1 MSLPRDRAATVQGT
15 SKYGVVGAGAG
26 ASSPLERSLR
36 AQARL
41 ARKLRVVRRLAYRA
55 AKRAAAAK
63 QALVVPPCDLHQ
75 PDGVA
80 PAPLRRAPARATFQL
95 SSDDDNNA
103 TLVGVLPSTYKRSSA
118 ARRLRMW
125 STTRR
130 YAYRALHHRA
140 SILSTQLGPHSWASK
155 SGLGRLLTD

>member
-63 QALVVPPCDLHQ
+63 QALVVPPCELHQ
-75 PDGVA
+75 PDVVA
-80 PAPLRRAPARATFQL
+80 PAPEASEKVSPATAIWSQHRPALPAQSAPPL
-95 SSDDDNNA
+95 
-103 TLVGVLPSTYKRSSA
+103 LVVGAFALAVASA
-118 ARRLRMW
+118 VA
-125 STTRR
+125 SVVFEEV
-130 YAYRALHHRA
+130 AAVALA
-140 SILSTQLGPHSWASK
+140 
-155 SGLGRLLTD
+155 GLLVMA

>member
-75 PDGVA
+75 PDVVA
-80 PAPLRRAPARATFQL
+80 PAPEA
-95 SSDDDNNA
+95 SEK
-103 TLVGVLPSTYKRSSA
+103 VSA
-118 ARRLRMW
+118 ARPATAIW
-125 STTRR
+125 SQHRP
-130 YAYRALHHRA
+130 ALPAQSAPPLLVVGAFALAVA
-140 SILSTQLGPHSWASK
+140 SAVASVVFEEVAAVALA
-155 SGLGRLLTD
+155 GLLVMA

>member
-75 PDGVA
+75 PDVVA
-80 PAPLRRAPARATFQL
+80 PAPEASEKVSRPATAIWSQHRPALPAQSAPPL
-95 SSDDDNNA
+95 
-103 TLVGVLPSTYKRSSA
+103 LVVGAFALALASA
-118 ARRLRMW
+118 VA
-125 STTRR
+125 SVVFEEV
-130 YAYRALHHRA
+130 AAVALA
-140 SILSTQLGPHSWASK
+140 
-155 SGLGRLLTD
+155 GLLVMA

>member
-75 PDGVA
+75 PDVVA
-80 PAPLRRAPARATFQL
+80 PAPEA
-95 SSDDDNNA
+95 SEK
-103 TLVGVLPSTYKRSSA
+103 VSSA
-118 ARRLRMW
+118 RPATAIWQHRPSLPAQ
-125 STTRR
+125 S
-130 YAYRALHHRA
+130 APPLLVVGAFALAVA
-140 SILSTQLGPHSWASK
+140 SAVASVVFEEVAAVALA
-155 SGLGRLLTD
+155 GLLVMA

>member
-41 ARKLRVVRRLAYRA
+41 ARKLRVVRRLAYWA

-75 PDGVA
+75 PDVVA
-80 PAPLRRAPARATFQL
+80 PAPEA
-95 SSDDDNNA
+95 SEK
-103 TLVGVLPSTYKRSSA
+103 VSSA
-118 ARRLRMW
+118 RPATAIW
-125 STTRR
+125 SQHRP
-130 YAYRALHHRA
+130 ALPAQSAPPLLVVGAFALALA
-140 SILSTQLGPHSWASK
+140 SAVASVVFEEVAAVALA
-155 SGLGRLLTD
+155 GLLVMA

>member
-63 QALVVPPCDLHQ
+63 QALVVPPCELHQ
-75 PDGVA
+75 PDVVA
-80 PAPLRRAPARATFQL
+80 PAPEASEKVSTAIWSQHRPALPAQSAPPL
-95 SSDDDNNA
+95 
-103 TLVGVLPSTYKRSSA
+103 LVVGAFALAVASA
-118 ARRLRMW
+118 VA
-125 STTRR
+125 SVVFEEV
-130 YAYRALHHRA
+130 AAVALA
-140 SILSTQLGPHSWASK
+140 
-155 SGLGRLLTD
+155 GLLVMA

>member
-63 QALVVPPCDLHQ
+63 QALVVPPCELHQ
-75 PDGVA
+75 PDVVA
-80 PAPLRRAPARATFQL
+80 PAPEA
-95 SSDDDNNA
+95 SEK
-103 TLVGVLPSTYKRSSA
+103 VSSA
-118 ARRLRMW
+118 RPASTAIW
-125 STTRR
+125 SQHRP
-130 YAYRALHHRA
+130 ALPAQSAPPLLVVGAFALAVA
-140 SILSTQLGPHSWASK
+140 SAVASVVFEEVAGVALA
-155 SGLGRLLTD
+155 GLLVMA

>member
-63 QALVVPPCDLHQ
+63 QALVVPPCELHQ
-75 PDGVA
+75 PDVVA
-80 PAPLRRAPARATFQL
+80 PAPEASEKVSPTAIWSQHRPALPAQSAPPL
-95 SSDDDNNA
+95 
-103 TLVGVLPSTYKRSSA
+103 LVVGAFALAVASA
-118 ARRLRMW
+118 VA
-125 STTRR
+125 SVVFEEV
-130 YAYRALHHRA
+130 AAVALA
-140 SILSTQLGPHSWASK
+140 
-155 SGLGRLLTD
+155 GLLVMA

>member
-63 QALVVPPCDLHQ
+63 QALVVPPCELHQ
-75 PDGVA
+75 PDVVA
-80 PAPLRRAPARATFQL
+80 PAPEASEISLRPATAIWSQHRPALPAQSAPPL
-95 SSDDDNNA
+95 
-103 TLVGVLPSTYKRSSA
+103 LVVGAFALALASA
-118 ARRLRMW
+118 VA
-125 STTRR
+125 SVVFEEV
-130 YAYRALHHRA
+130 AAVALA
-140 SILSTQLGPHSWASK
+140 
-155 SGLGRLLTD
+155 GLLVMA